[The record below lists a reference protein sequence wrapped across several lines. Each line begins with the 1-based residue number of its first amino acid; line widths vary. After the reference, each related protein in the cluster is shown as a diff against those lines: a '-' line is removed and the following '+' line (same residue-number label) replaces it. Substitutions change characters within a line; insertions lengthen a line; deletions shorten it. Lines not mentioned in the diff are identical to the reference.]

1 MLDTRRRFLLAIA
14 VTSLSVGAWGQLPPP
29 PKPGSG
35 AVPKSPE
42 REESDPLNAAN
53 PTKAMLEA
61 NDKEM
66 KKKVEKL
73 YQLAGE
79 LKETVEKTDS
89 ARVLSIDMVKKAEE
103 IEKLARE
110 IKTRSKG

>member
-1 MLDTRRRFLLAIA
+1 LAMA
-14 VTSLSVGAWGQLPPP
+14 VGSLSLGAAAQSP
-29 PKPGSG
+29 PKPKPGTGS
-35 AVPKSPE
+35 VPAGPAPE
-42 REESDPLNAAN
+42 SSDTAN
-53 PTKAMLEA
+53 PMSPTKAMLEA

-66 KKKVEKL
+66 KKKVERL

-79 LKETVEKTDS
+79 LKESVEKTDS
-89 ARVLSIDMVKKAEE
+89 ARVLSLEMVKKAEE